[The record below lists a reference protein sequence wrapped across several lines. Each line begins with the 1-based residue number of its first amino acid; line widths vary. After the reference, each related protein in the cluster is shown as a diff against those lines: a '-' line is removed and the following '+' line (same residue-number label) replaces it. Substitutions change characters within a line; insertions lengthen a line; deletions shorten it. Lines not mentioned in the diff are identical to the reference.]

1 MKLGKVIETV
11 NKIKGQQYDTE
22 IITDWINE
30 VELPGMP
37 NKSETGF
44 ADYVL
49 YDDMHRPL
57 AIIEAKR
64 TCVDVSKGRQQAKL
78 YADLLEQKYKRRPV
92 IFLTNGFDTHIIDGQ
107 YPERKCAVI
116 YSKRDLEKWFNLLSM
131 RTSLKHVT
139 VDKNVAGRYYQEAA
153 VKAVCDSFE
162 EKNRR
167 KALLVMATGSG
178 KTTIINLLMRFYD
191 VSSGKIF
198 IDGKDIRDYDVG
210 VLREKFGA
218 VFQNDIIFEDSVS
231 ENIKLGRN
239 ITDENMKKAAKAS
252 CIDSHISQMDEGYD
266 SFLAIRGNNLSG
278 GQKQRMLISR
288 AVAGNPEIL
297 VLDDSS
303 SALDYKTDAA
313 IRKNIDEM
321 GKNTT
326 TIIVAQRVSS
336 VLDCDKIIVI
346 DEGRIAACG
355 NHDKLLKTCAIYAR
369 ISSLQSGITQ

>member
-1 MKLGKVIETV
+1 
-11 NKIKGQQYDTE
+11 
-22 IITDWINE
+22 
-30 VELPGMP
+30 
-37 NKSETGF
+37 
-44 ADYVL
+44 
-49 YDDMHRPL
+49 
-57 AIIEAKR
+57 
-64 TCVDVSKGRQQAKL
+64 
-78 YADLLEQKYKRRPV
+78 
-92 IFLTNGFDTHIIDGQ
+92 
-107 YPERKCAVI
+107 
-116 YSKRDLEKWFNLLSM
+116 
-131 RTSLKHVT
+131 
-139 VDKNVAGRYYQEAA
+139 
-153 VKAVCDSFE
+153 
-162 EKNRR
+162 
-167 KALLVMATGSG
+167 
-178 KTTIINLLMRFYD
+178 MRFYD

-288 AVAGNPEIL
+288 AIAGNPEIL

-355 NHDKLLKTCAIYAR
+355 NHDKLLKTCSIYAR

>member
-1 MKLGKVIETV
+1 
-11 NKIKGQQYDTE
+11 
-22 IITDWINE
+22 
-30 VELPGMP
+30 
-37 NKSETGF
+37 
-44 ADYVL
+44 
-49 YDDMHRPL
+49 
-57 AIIEAKR
+57 
-64 TCVDVSKGRQQAKL
+64 
-78 YADLLEQKYKRRPV
+78 
-92 IFLTNGFDTHIIDGQ
+92 
-107 YPERKCAVI
+107 
-116 YSKRDLEKWFNLLSM
+116 
-131 RTSLKHVT
+131 
-139 VDKNVAGRYYQEAA
+139 
-153 VKAVCDSFE
+153 
-162 EKNRR
+162 
-167 KALLVMATGSG
+167 
-178 KTTIINLLMRFYD
+178 MRFYD

-288 AVAGNPEIL
+288 AIAGNPEIL

-321 GKNTT
+321 GKT
-326 TIIVAQRVSS
+326 Q
-336 VLDCDKIIVI
+336 
-346 DEGRIAACG
+346 
-355 NHDKLLKTCAIYAR
+355 
-369 ISSLQSGITQ
+369 LQL